1 MDSYLTQPLPLITP
15 RVEFLLQSAGHLPVI
30 TTRMDFTTL
39 GLRMPNG
46 ITHATPVNDNE
57 SDIEVDDNTTSDIDM
72 DDLPLAASSL
82 THNQTNDDYSSL
94 SESENHD
101 QRQKIRKPV
110 GEPGHPK
117 SGGYTLEKEIA
128 SWGSDTIAKVN
139 VSLFVFQII
148 GMFNHHLLIGICPKS
163 RRQVACDYTELPKP
177 GTSQSENNLY

>member
-15 RVEFLLQSAGHLPVI
+15 RIEFAFQSVAHLPVI
-30 TTRMDFTTL
+30 TARMDFTTL
-39 GLRMPNG
+39 GLKMPNG
-46 ITHATPVNDNE
+46 NAHATPVNDNE
-57 SDIEVDDNTTSDIDM
+57 SDIEVDNSTSDIEM

-82 THNQTNDDYSSL
+82 THNQTNDDFSSL
-94 SESENHD
+94 SESENNN

-110 GEPGHPK
+110 GEPGRPK

-139 VSLFVFQII
+139 VSLFVFKSL
-148 GMFNHHLLIGICPKS
+148 GMFNPLIGICPKS

-177 GTSQSENNLY
+177 GTSQSQKNLY